1 MDRLKKWEISGKSW
15 PDMVVHSVNPVCGSI
30 VGLVGVE
37 ASLCYPAALSKAKFV
52 DQNIKRIIAFRL
64 LLFRASG
71 S

>member
-1 MDRLKKWEISGKSW
+1 MQMARHG
-15 PDMVVHSVNPVCGSI
+15 GSLRKPSMWKLCI
-30 VGLVGVE
+30 GGLVGLE